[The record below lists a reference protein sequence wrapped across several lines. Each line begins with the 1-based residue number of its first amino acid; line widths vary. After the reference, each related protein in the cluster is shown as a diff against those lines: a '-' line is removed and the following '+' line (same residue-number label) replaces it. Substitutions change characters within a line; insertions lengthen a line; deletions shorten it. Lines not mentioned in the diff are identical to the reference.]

1 MGRYSARTV
10 RRVTTASSLG
20 AEMACDDCCDLML
33 QADRDQ
39 RAKEEKIRIAIQKIK
54 AADIKKVNTSE
65 LKVWC
70 VFVIFCSC
78 LRLDKLLDILEK
90 FPSFLV

>member
-1 MGRYSARTV
+1 MVRLIRGSMGRYSARTV

-54 AADIKKVNTSE
+54 AADIKKVNTSD
-65 LKVWC
+65 LKHLC
-70 VFVIFCSC
+70 VCNFLF
-78 LRLDKLLDILEK
+78 LLEAW
-90 FPSFLV
+90 